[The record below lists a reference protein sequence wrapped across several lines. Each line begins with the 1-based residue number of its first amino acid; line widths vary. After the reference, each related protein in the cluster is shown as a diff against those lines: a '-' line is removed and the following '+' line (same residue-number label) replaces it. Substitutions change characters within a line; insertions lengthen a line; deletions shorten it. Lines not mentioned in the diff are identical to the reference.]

1 MRCAS
6 LEEERYE
13 AFSKVRDSIQLAE
26 EASLQK
32 DQVHTVFYCYGLLPW
47 TQSNLSLSHQVR
59 QPPLY
64 PFLHTLHSSL
74 SGQGLSVIQ
83 HNAADGDGGIYLCLV
98 RDYLSFSITLV
109 VMVVCDGGMYL
120 PIRPC

>member
-1 MRCAS
+1 MQVRCAS

-32 DQVHTVFYCYGLLPW
+32 DQVHTVFYCYGLLLW

-64 PFLHTLHSSL
+64 PFLHTLHSP
-74 SGQGLSVIQ
+74 
-83 HNAADGDGGIYLCLV
+83 LCLV
-98 RDYLSFSITLV
+98 RDCLSFSITLV
-109 VMVVCDGGMYL
+109 MMMVCISVLSETVCHSA
-120 PIRPC
+120 

>member
-1 MRCAS
+1 VGELQVRCAS

-47 TQSNLSLSHQVR
+47 IQSNLSLSHQVR
-59 QPPLY
+59 QPHSLPL
-64 PFLHTLHSSL
+64 PSHSSL
-74 SGQGLSVIQ
+74 
-83 HNAADGDGGIYLCLV
+83 LCLV
-98 RDYLSFSITLV
+98 RDCLSFSITLV
-109 VMVVCDGGMYL
+109 VMVVCISVWSETICHL
-120 PIRPC
+120 A